1 MKFITVN
8 GLSRSGNHAII
19 RWMVGQYEDS
29 GYEVF
34 FHNNAIKNFMEYLNL
49 RGGGGMHG
57 LPSPNPKFID
67 ILMHITRNDKKVF
80 VISFEDLT
88 IDERLGQMTEF
99 ADHNVVILRDPYN
112 LFASRIQGLLPPRGR
127 KGAKKVSDLQE
138 AEVNKYIS
146 QYQEFAGESSHLK
159 NKVCISYNSWV
170 ADSDYRKATSESLG
184 AKFTDAKYRYRACS
198 SFGPKSPIELPSE
211 KPEDFLERYK
221 ACWEDPM
228 FNRIKE
234 SEELATISKNI
245 FGLEVD
251 GAGKLKDDRD

>member
-19 RWMVGQYEDS
+19 RWMAGQYEDS

-49 RGGGGMHG
+49 RGGGGMRG
-57 LPSPNPKFID
+57 IAANPKFID

-80 VISFEDLT
+80 MISFEDLM
-88 IDERLGQMTEF
+88 IDDRLGKITEF

-112 LFASRIQGLLPPRGR
+112 LFASRIQGLLPPRGK
-127 KGAKKVSDLQE
+127 KGNANITDLRE
-138 AEVNKYIS
+138 EEINRYMS
-146 QYQEFAGESSHLK
+146 QYKEFVGDTSCLSYK
-159 NKVCISYNSWV
+159 ICINYNYWV
-170 ADSDYRKATSESLG
+170 VDEDYRKKISESLG
-184 AKFTDAKYRYRACS
+184 TKFTDSNYQQRACS

-234 SEELATISKNI
+234 SEEFAAISKKV
-245 FGLEVD
+245 FGIEVN
-251 GAGKLKDDRD
+251 GGGKVKKR